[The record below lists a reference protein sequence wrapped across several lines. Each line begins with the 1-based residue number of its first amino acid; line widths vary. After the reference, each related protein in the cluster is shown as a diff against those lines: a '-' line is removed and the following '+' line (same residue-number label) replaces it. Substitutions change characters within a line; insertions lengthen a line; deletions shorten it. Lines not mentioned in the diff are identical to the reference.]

1 MKPVVKASI
10 GKIAFTLEEEAYN
23 ILKAYTDSLEAHF
36 RGNPSGK
43 EIMEEIEVRL
53 AELLTEKCG
62 TAGVV
67 GSKAAREACD
77 TLGSV
82 KDIDSDKS
90 SEDADDDG
98 QKMTDRNGSAKHT
111 KKLFRNPD
119 DKLIG
124 GVCSGLA
131 AYFDKEPILFR
142 LIAIGIFLL
151 FMFTEAREAFWIP
164 IAAYLA
170 LWLIIP
176 EAKTVGQKYQMRGD
190 KNTLDSIMENVG
202 KSAEEIGNTAKQFGK
217 AHPDLLRVLVRSV
230 SVVVGILFII
240 ASFASL
246 LGLAISAAGSALILP
261 VSLEMFLSSTVGPEQ
276 VTLCTIAIL
285 SALGIPFICL
295 LYGGILM
302 AFNMKAP
309 KWRPGLLLFL
319 LWIVSM
325 GTLAYFGTKAAVYFD
340 GGERQYATMSLEP
353 GLQDGQ
359 EARGLRIEME
369 NSDMDYDYIYLN
381 ADEDTYELVMI
392 VGDDIYLYPRI
403 RIHRNDE
410 LDSIQIK
417 ESTVNFSDK
426 TRQPA
431 FCSWSNGTLTLS
443 PSLLKNGQ
451 RIVEA
456 GREITISMP
465 EDMPVQVNAPRYH
478 AFTEEQYHTNISI
491 LKDRNHVDLF

>member
-23 ILKAYTDSLEAHF
+23 ILKVYIDSLEAHF
-36 RGNPSGK
+36 SGNPSGK

-53 AELLTEKCG
+53 AELLIEKCG
-62 TAGVV
+62 AGAVV
-67 GSKAAREACD
+67 SSKAAREACD

-90 SEDADDDG
+90 SEETSDDG
-98 QKMTDRNGSAKHT
+98 PKVTDRSGSAKQA

-119 DKLIG
+119 DKMIG
-124 GVCSGLA
+124 GVCSGFA
-131 AYFDKEPILFR
+131 AYFDKEPVLFR

-164 IAAYLA
+164 LAAYLV

-202 KSAEEIGNTAKQFGK
+202 KSAEEIGNTAKKFGK
-217 AHPDLLRVLVRSV
+217 SHPDLLRVLVRSV
-230 SVVVGILFII
+230 SVVVGIIFII

-246 LGLAISAAGSALILP
+246 LGLAISAAGSSLILP
-261 VSLEMFLSSTVGPEQ
+261 VSLEMFLSSTVGPEH
-276 VTLCTIAIL
+276 VTLCTITIL
-285 SALGIPFICL
+285 AALGIPFICL

-302 AFNMKAP
+302 TLGMKSP

-319 LWIVSM
+319 LWIASL
-325 GTLAYFGTKAAVYFD
+325 GILAYFGTKAAVYFD

-359 EARGLRIEME
+359 ESRELRIEMK

-392 VGDDIYLYPRI
+392 DGDNIYLYPRI

-410 LDSIQIK
+410 QNTVRIK
-417 ESTVNFSDK
+417 ESTINFADK
-426 TRQPA
+426 NREPA

-456 GREITISMP
+456 GREIIISMP

-478 AFTEEQYHTNISI
+478 AFTEEQYHTNISV
-491 LKDRNHVDLF
+491 LKDRDYVDLF